1 MRERLKGVRNSE
13 LNESEMA
20 SELEFEKENESD
32 NGVFEFYYDEED
44 NIESEEKEY
53 LAHVQ
58 QKAMSYELADNAR
71 F

>member
-13 LNESEMA
+13 LNASEMA

-32 NGVFEFYYDEED
+32 NGVFEFDYDEED

>member
-13 LNESEMA
+13 LNASEMA